1 MKYGVRKPSP
11 GRSFKA
17 RTTGRVK
24 RAAKSAINPTYGK
37 KGVGLINNPRKAV
50 YNKVYNKTTA
60 SAGDIFSSSSGG
72 PGCNST
78 PGSSSQ
84 GEPTK
89 VSSRVSVAG
98 VIIVLISVV
107 LFIRTFMVY
116 DILEQL
122 VYLIGFIVCM
132 MVGAML
138 ILIKAMM
145 GK

>member
-1 MKYGVRKPSP
+1 M
-11 GRSFKA
+11 
-17 RTTGRVK
+17 
-24 RAAKSAINPTYGK
+24 
-37 KGVGLINNPRKAV
+37 
-50 YNKVYNKTTA
+50 
-60 SAGDIFSSSSGG
+60 
-72 PGCNST
+72 
-78 PGSSSQ
+78 
-84 GEPTK
+84 
-89 VSSRVSVAG
+89 
-98 VIIVLISVV
+98 LISVV